1 MPYAP
6 SSPRPTGCRAWD
18 ACSGILGRVR
28 SEVAVAQLW
37 AEEGDAATASIVAKQ
52 LVQLAL
58 GNAYQELVLGTGSPA
73 PEVFERQIDA
83 ALALLEVGSHCK
95 LD

>member
-1 MPYAP
+1 MP
-6 SSPRPTGCRAWD
+6 G
-18 ACSGILGRVR
+18 LGRLFWNAGPRQVR
-28 SEVAVAQLW
+28 GAVEQLL
-37 AEEGDAATASIVAKQ
+37 AEEHDAATASIVAKQ